1 MLARAETTMASD
13 DEFRQQLDL
22 FIPFIAEL
30 SLRDQRETMERP
42 FFSLSK
48 GRRLKPIEYR
58 SPDGSIWIDVLPHPR
73 FGMATIWDADILI
86 WAISVITELRRRGR
100 NDIPRTLA
108 FHPYELLKA
117 IDRPIGGTHYERLRE
132 ALGRLQTTTIRTN
145 IRAHGTKK
153 FRQFSWLESWS
164 DLVHEDTGNSKG
176 MSITLADWLYEG
188 VIADGGIL
196 AISPVYFAITGGRE
210 RWLYRVAR
218 KHAGG
223 AGQEGFTI
231 SVATLFVKSGAEGS
245 YRRFKFEL
253 KRIADRN
260 ELPEFYLEWLAGQ
273 EEPSLRMVRRDELP
287 QDHVAWMPSRRRQ
300 GAPSH
305 KKAEKRSR

>member
-1 MLARAETTMASD
+1 MVSND
-13 DEFRQQLDL
+13 DLRQQLDL

-30 SLRDQRETMERP
+30 PLRDQRETMERP

-58 SPDGSIWIDVLPHPR
+58 SPDGGTWIDVLPHPR

-86 WAISVITELRRRGR
+86 WAVSVITELRRRGS
-100 NDIPRTLA
+100 NDIPRTLT

-145 IRAHGTKK
+145 IRARGTKK

-164 DLVHEDTGNSKG
+164 DLIDEATGSSKG

-188 VIADGGIL
+188 VIADSGIL
-196 AISPVYFAITGGRE
+196 AISPAYFGITGGRE

-223 AGQEGFTI
+223 AGLEGFTI
-231 SVATLFVKSGAEGS
+231 SMPTLFEKSGAEGN
-245 YRRFKFEL
+245 YRRFKFEMRKL
-253 KRIADRN
+253 AERN
-260 ELPEFYLEWLAGQ
+260 DLPEFHVEWLLGTG
-273 EEPSLRMVRRDELP
+273 EPSLRMVRRDALP
-287 QDHVAWMPSRRRQ
+287 QNHAAWSAPRRRQ
-300 GAPSH
+300 WVRLAGASG
-305 KKAEKRSR
+305 ERSR

>member
-1 MLARAETTMASD
+1 MVSNEEL
-13 DEFRQQLDL
+13 RQQLDL

-30 SLRDQRETMERP
+30 SFRDQRETMERP

-48 GRRLKPIEYR
+48 GRRLKPIEYI

-86 WAISVITELRRRGR
+86 WAISVITELRRRGS
-100 NDIPRTLA
+100 NAIPRTLM

-145 IRAHGTKK
+145 IRARGTKK

-164 DLVHEDTGNSKG
+164 DLVDEATGNSAG

-188 VIADGGIL
+188 VIAEGGVL
-196 AISPVYFAITGGRE
+196 AISPAYFAITGGRE

-223 AGQEGFTI
+223 AGQEGFMI
-231 SVATLFVKSGAEGS
+231 SVPTLFKKSGAEGS

-253 KRIADRN
+253 KRIAERN
-260 ELPEFYLEWLAGQ
+260 DLPEFHLEWLLGQ
-273 EEPSLRMVRRDELP
+273 EEPSLRMIRRDTLP
-287 QDHVAWMPSRRRQ
+287 QDHVAWMPPRRRQ
-300 GAPSH
+300 RVQPHGTAG
-305 KKAEKRSR
+305 KRSR

>member
-1 MLARAETTMASD
+1 MASN
-13 DEFRQQLDL
+13 EELRQQLDL
-22 FIPFIAEL
+22 FIPFIAEM

-42 FFSLSK
+42 FFSISK
-48 GRRLKPIEYR
+48 GRRLKPIEYI

-86 WAISVITELRRRGR
+86 WAISVITELRRRGS
-100 NDIPRTLA
+100 NDIPRTLM
-108 FHPYELLKA
+108 FHPYELLRA

-145 IRAHGTKK
+145 IRARGTKK

-164 DLVHEDTGNSKG
+164 DLVDEATGSSAG

-196 AISPVYFAITGGRE
+196 AISPAYFAITGGRE

-223 AGQEGFTI
+223 AGQEGFAI
-231 SVATLFVKSGAEGS
+231 SVPTLFKKAGAEGS

-253 KRIADRN
+253 KKIADRN
-260 ELPEFYLEWLAGQ
+260 ELPEFHLEWLLGQ
-273 EEPSLRMVRRDELP
+273 EKPSLRMIRRDTLS
-287 QDHVAWMPSRRRQ
+287 QNHMAWIPPRRRR
-300 GAPSH
+300 GVRPH
-305 KKAEKRSR
+305 GTAEKRS